1 MPWGKSQILVMN
13 NRMAGVAQREQR
25 RKAQNLRDAEKT
37 ADYSA
42 SQPAKRSQTP
52 GTAPVPEKQRDF
64 SASQPAKRSS
74 NKSELR
80 HK

>member
-13 NRMAGVAQREQR
+13 NRTAGVAQRNQR

-42 SQPAKRSQTP
+42 SQPTKRSQAP
-52 GTAPVPEKQRDF
+52 ETAPVPEKSRCF
-64 SASQPAKRSS
+64 SGTGSLLVADSPV
-74 NKSELR
+74 
-80 HK
+80 